1 MSSIES
7 ADGRVDERAA
17 GDDRSGAGGQAGD
30 KPEWGL
36 VLVLF
41 APASLALRYGG
52 VWNWWALLWAPLY
65 VAALGVAAV
74 DWQLL
79 VRCRWRMPVKEW
91 VLFGLTHVS
100 ALSSLAILAGLLSV

>member
-1 MSSIES
+1 MSSVES
-7 ADGRVDERAA
+7 ADGRADERAA
-17 GDDRSGAGGQAGD
+17 GEKVGD

-41 APASLALRYGG
+41 ALASLTLRYGG

-65 VAALGVAAV
+65 VAALGMAAC
-74 DWQLL
+74 DWQVLA
-79 VRCRWRMPVKEW
+79 RCRWRMPVKEW

-100 ALSSLAILAGLLSV
+100 ALSSFAILVGLLPV